1 MHVLAIARYHAQS
14 TYSRKKIAATKGKG
28 GEVMGSAVLG
38 EAISAIRDWS
48 GKAQRGATGGPHAAE
63 TFGSLVFNDSVQ
75 QARLPKTVYQA
86 LRRTITHGD
95 PLDAA
100 GADAVAKAMK
110 EWAVE
115 HGATHYT
122 HWFQP
127 LTGIT
132 AEKHDS
138 FLSPNGNG
146 KAVTEFSGKEL
157 IRGEPDASSF
167 PSGGMRSTFEARGYT
182 AWDPTSPPW
191 LLYSGGAVTLVIPTA
206 FVSWTGETLDKKTP
220 LLRSMQALSKQAIR
234 VLKLFGSN
242 AERVVTTCGPEQ
254 EYFLIDSHFYL
265 SRPDLINAGRTLF
278 GAKPPKGQELED
290 QYFGAIP
297 ERVMAF
303 MNESESELFKVGV
316 PVKTR
321 HNEVAPSQ
329 YEIAPVFENANVA
342 TDHQMIVMETMRR
355 LAPKF
360 GLACLLH
367 EKPFAGVNGS
377 GKHLNWSMSD
387 DEGNNLLSPG
397 KNTHDNMQFLVFCSA
412 VLRAV
417 NKWQGLLRASIA
429 SAGNDHRLGAN
440 EAPPAILSIFLGDML
455 TDIFEQIEKGG
466 AKTTKSGGELDTG
479 VMVLPKL
486 PRDAGDRNRTSP
498 FAFTGNKFEFRAV
511 SSNQSIAYPNIAL
524 NMAVTESLDY
534 MATELEKAMKGG
546 KTLAQAVTE
555 LLPKVIK
562 ENKRIIFNGNNYS
575 AEWEKEAG
583 KRGLLNLKNTV
594 DALPQLVSKEVI
606 GLFEKYKVLTDR
618 ELHARY
624 EIMLETY
631 NKVVN
636 IEGQLMVL
644 IANRYILPAALE
656 YQRQVAASVAAVK
669 SAGAKSV
676 EGKKT
681 LDKLTKL
688 VDKFKQSADKLEK
701 ELAHEG
707 GVVREARQA
716 LPRQGRAEHGGAARA
731 RRRARDH
738 HAARNVAARHVSRD
752 AVHQVAS
759 RLEVERFGI
768 RGAAATIAAPL
779 VFR

>member
-1 MHVLAIARYHAQS
+1 
-14 TYSRKKIAATKGKG
+14 
-28 GEVMGSAVLG
+28 MGSRVLG
-38 EAISAIRDWS
+38 DAIGSIRNWSVTEAKEPRAAR
-48 GKAQRGATGGPHAAE
+48 ATEA
-63 TFGSLVFNDSVQ
+63 FGSLVFNDEVQ
-75 QARLPKTVYQA
+75 QTRLPKPIYHA
-86 LRRTITHGD
+86 LRRTMTHGE
-95 PLDAA
+95 PLDISV
-100 GADAVAKAMK
+100 ADAVASAMK

-138 FLSPNGNG
+138 FLSPTSDG
-146 KAVTEFSGKEL
+146 KAVLEFSGKEL
-157 IRGEPDASSF
+157 VRGEPDASSF

-191 LLYSGGAVTLVIPTA
+191 LLKSGNATTLVIPTA
-206 FVSWTGETLDKKTP
+206 FVSWTGEALDKKTP
-220 LLRSMQALSKQAIR
+220 LLRSMEALSKQAVRI
-234 VLKLFGSN
+234 LKLFGST

-254 EYFLIDSHFYL
+254 EYFLIDQYFYL

-297 ERVMAF
+297 DRVMAF
-303 MNESESELFKVGV
+303 MSEVETELYKVGV

-342 TDHQMIVMETMRR
+342 TDHQMMMMETLKRS
-355 LAPKF
+355 APKF

-387 DEGNNLLSPG
+387 DEGNNLLGPG
-397 KNTHDNMQFLVFCSA
+397 TNTHDNMQFLVFCSA
-412 VLRAV
+412 VIRAV
-417 NKWQGLLRASIA
+417 NRWQGLLRASIA

-466 AKTTKSGGELDTG
+466 AKSTKHGGMLDTG
-479 VMVLPKL
+479 VLVLPKL

-511 SSNQSIAYPNIAL
+511 SSNQSIGYPNIVL
-524 NMAVTESLDY
+524 NLAVTESIDY
-534 MATELEKAMKGG
+534 IATELEKAVKGG
-546 KTLAQAVTE
+546 KTLNLAVAE

-562 ENKRIIFNGNNYS
+562 ENKQIIFNGNGYS
-575 AEWEKEAG
+575 KEWEKEAG

-594 DALPQLVSKEVI
+594 DALPQLVTKDAI
-606 GLFEKYKVLTDR
+606 KLFETYKILNER

-624 EIMLETY
+624 EIMVETY
-631 NKVVN
+631 NKTVN
-636 IEGQLMVL
+636 VEGQLMVL
-644 IANRYILPAALE
+644 MANRYILPAAFE
-656 YQRQVAASVAAVK
+656 YQKQVAQSVAAVK
-669 SAGAKSV
+669 SAGGKSDSGRKV
-676 EGKKT
+676 
-681 LDKLTKL
+681 LDWLTKK
-688 VDKFKQSADKLEK
+688 VDVFKERTDKLEK
-701 ELAHEG
+701 ALAHEG
-707 GVVREARQA
+707 ASSEKHAKHFRDVVVPAMAALRETGDELELE
-716 LPRQGRAEHGGAARA
+716 LPHE
-731 RRRARDH
+731 
-738 HAARNVAARHVSRD
+738 SWP
-752 AVHQVAS
+752 
-759 RLEVERFGI
+759 L
-768 RGAAATIAAPL
+768 ATYREMLFIK
-779 VFR
+779 

>member
-1 MHVLAIARYHAQS
+1 
-14 TYSRKKIAATKGKG
+14 
-28 GEVMGSAVLG
+28 MGSAVLG
-38 EAISAIRDWS
+38 EAISAIRAWS
-48 GKAQRGATGGPHAAE
+48 VGELRGSASGSAE

-75 QARLPKTVYQA
+75 QARLPKPAYQA

-95 PLDAA
+95 PLDPSS
-100 GADAVAKAMK
+100 ADSVAKAMK
-110 EWAVE
+110 EWAIE

-146 KAVTEFSGKEL
+146 KAVAEFSGKEL
-157 IRGEPDASSF
+157 IKGEPDASSF

-182 AWDPTSPPW
+182 AWDPTSSPW

-220 LLRSMQALSKQAIR
+220 LLRSMEALSKQAVR
-234 VLKLFGSN
+234 VLKLFGST

-254 EYFLIDSHFYL
+254 EYFLIDRYFYL

-297 ERVMAF
+297 DRVMAF
-303 MNESESELFKVGV
+303 MNEAEAELYKVGV

-342 TDHQMIVMETMRR
+342 TDHQMIVMETLRR
-355 LAPKF
+355 VAPKY
-360 GLACLLH
+360 GLSCLLH

-397 KNTHDNMQFLVFCSA
+397 KNTHDNIQFLVFCTA

-455 TDIFEQIEKGG
+455 TDIIEQIEKGG
-466 AKTTKSGGELDTG
+466 AKSTKSGGELDTG

-511 SSNQSIAYPNIAL
+511 SSGQSIAYPNIAL
-524 NMAVTESLDY
+524 NVAVTESLDY
-534 MATELEKAMKGG
+534 IATELEKATKGG
-546 KTLAQAVTE
+546 KSLEKAVAD

-583 KRGLLNLKNTV
+583 KRGLLNLKNSV
-594 DALPQLVSKEVI
+594 DAFPQLVSKEVV
-606 GLFEKYKVLTDR
+606 GMFEKYKILNER

-624 EIMLETY
+624 EIMLEQY
-631 NKVVN
+631 NKTVN

-644 IANRYILPAALE
+644 MANRYILPAAFE
-656 YQRQVAASVAAVK
+656 YQRQVGASVAAVK

-676 EGKKT
+676 EGKKS

-688 VDKFKQSADKLEK
+688 VDKFKVQADKLEK
-701 ELAHEG
+701 ALAHEG
-707 GVVREARQA
+707 TSAEKHAKHFRDVVIPNMTALRELGDQ
-716 LPRQGRAEHGGAARA
+716 
-731 RRRARDH
+731 
-738 HAARNVAARHVSRD
+738 
-752 AVHQVAS
+752 
-759 RLEVERFGI
+759 LEVVMPHELWPL
-768 RGAAATIAAPL
+768 ATYREMLFIK
-779 VFR
+779 

>member
-1 MHVLAIARYHAQS
+1 
-14 TYSRKKIAATKGKG
+14 
-28 GEVMGSAVLG
+28 MGSAVLG

-48 GKAQRGATGGPHAAE
+48 VTEGKEKRDTRPTD
-63 TFGSLVFNDSVQ
+63 TFGSLVFNDQVQ
-75 QARLPKTVYQA
+75 QNRLPKPVYHA
-86 LRRTITHGD
+86 LRRTITHGEA
-95 PLDAA
+95 LDLSA
-100 GADAVAKAMK
+100 ADAIAKAMK

-138 FLSPNGNG
+138 FLQLSADGR
-146 KAVTEFSGKEL
+146 AVAEFSGKEL
-157 IRGEPDASSF
+157 IKGEPDASSF

-206 FVSWTGETLDKKTP
+206 FVSWTGEALDKKTP
-220 LLRSMQALSKQAIR
+220 LLRSMEALSKQAVR
-234 VLKLFGSN
+234 VLKLFGST

-254 EYFLIDSHFYL
+254 EYFLIDRYFYL

-297 ERVMAF
+297 DRVMAF
-303 MNESESELFKVGV
+303 MSEVEAELSKVGV

-342 TDHQMIVMETMRR
+342 TDHQMIMMETLKRI
-355 LAPKF
+355 APKY

-387 DEGNNLLSPG
+387 DEGHNLLSPG
-397 KNTHDNMQFLVFCSA
+397 ANPHDNMQFLVFCTA
-412 VLRAV
+412 IIRAV

-440 EAPPAILSIFLGDML
+440 EAPPAILSVFLGDML
-455 TDIFEQIEKGG
+455 TDIFDQIGQGG
-466 AKTTKSGGELDTG
+466 AKGTKHGGELDTG

-511 SSNQSIAYPNIAL
+511 SANQSIALPNICL
-524 NMAVTESLDY
+524 NVAVTESLDY
-534 MATELEKAMKGG
+534 MATELEKASKGG
-546 KTLAQAVTE
+546 KPIARAVAE

-575 AEWEKEAG
+575 KEWEAEAK

-594 DALPQLVSKEVI
+594 DALPQLISEDAV
-606 GLFEKYKVLTDR
+606 GAFEKYKVLNER
-618 ELHARY
+618 EVRARY
-624 EIMLETY
+624 DVMVEQYVKT
-631 NKVVN
+631 VN
-636 IEGQLMVL
+636 VEGQLMVL
-644 IANRYILPAALE
+644 MANRYILPAALE
-656 YQRQVAASVAAVK
+656 YQTQVAESVAAVK
-669 SAGAKSV
+669 SAGGRSA
-676 EGKKT
+676 EGKKLLDWLT
-681 LDKLTKL
+681 KKTDEFKRSTDKLGHALGHETNG
-688 VDKFKQSADKLEK
+688 SAEK
-701 ELAHEG
+701 HAKHFRDVVIPAMTALREAGDELELAIPHETWPLATY
-707 GVVREARQA
+707 REM
-716 LPRQGRAEHGGAARA
+716 L
-731 RRRARDH
+731 
-738 HAARNVAARHVSRD
+738 
-752 AVHQVAS
+752 
-759 RLEVERFGI
+759 FI
-768 RGAAATIAAPL
+768 K
-779 VFR
+779 